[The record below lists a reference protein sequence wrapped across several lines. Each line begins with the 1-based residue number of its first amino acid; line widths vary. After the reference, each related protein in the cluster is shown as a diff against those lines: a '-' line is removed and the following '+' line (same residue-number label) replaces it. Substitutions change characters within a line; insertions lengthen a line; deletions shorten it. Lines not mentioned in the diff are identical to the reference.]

1 MSEQIFDSKIWRK
14 DNSFHK
20 SDKEKEKDNSIKN
33 KNKNEINILTDRF
46 NITTP
51 LNSSYS
57 SFNKKLPFPLH
68 NKPLG
73 LINKRIDN
81 NKFNNNN
88 INNYNNIV
96 HNLTKFNYAKK
107 NSDLLEK
114 IKKKVTEEKIGTNN
128 IKINNQDKNNKS
140 LIKPSNDVNTEE
152 NIFNNKVEEN
162 SDKNE
167 SNEDEDI
174 LLEQKDLMDE
184 DGPNMININKVDSI
198 QVHSN
203 FIREHNYN
211 NNNNNINNYSTNT
224 HKSNKSSIN
233 LKSNTEPNNANLYMH
248 DLPSG
253 RSNNSGNGVFFVPP
267 EKKNKIWEG
276 GQYRHLYPPISSNV
290 GYPYKGSFLS
300 TNTNSHNQSGHK
312 IDSSL
317 SSESGQSPHYLSN
330 IQSMPYNHTMNNFRS
345 NNFYFPFA
353 GDVTPIDNRHIYT
366 SSFKS
371 NENLFTQRQPFSL
384 NANSYKT
391 KTEYNIK
398 FSRNNFGFKVEKQI
412 INLENVAL
420 GIETRTTVMIRNIP
434 IKYSTIEL
442 EKELEPFEGK
452 YNCLYMPYDYE
463 NEGNRGYAFLNLTK
477 PLHMLLLYDFFYN
490 KSWIFYESKKVC
502 ELNYANFQGV
512 EEIKKHAKYYKGSK
526 KPVFFICTK
535 DDYINNTIEIPL
547 KYLNLLL
554 KANPNMKYHELNY
567 KYTFIIDSFN

>member
-1 MSEQIFDSKIWRK
+1 M
-14 DNSFHK
+14 NM
-20 SDKEKEKDNSIKN
+20 N
-33 KNKNEINILTDRF
+33 
-46 NITTP
+46 TP
-51 LNSSYS
+51 LSTSAT
-57 SFNKKLPFPLH
+57 SFNKKLPFSLH

-73 LINKRIDN
+73 LINKKIDN
-81 NKFNNNN
+81 NKFSNNINNNNN
-88 INNYNNIV
+88 IF
-96 HNLTKFNYAKK
+96 HNLHKFNSNKK
-107 NSDLLEK
+107 NNDLLEK
-114 IKKKVTEEKIGTNN
+114 IKKKVSKEKIGTNN
-128 IKINNQDKNNKS
+128 IKINNQDKNNKL
-140 LIKPSNDVNTEE
+140 LIKSPNNINEE
-152 NIFNNKVEEN
+152 ETIFDNKIIEN

-174 LLEQKDLMDE
+174 LSEQKDEIDE
-184 DGPNMININKVDSI
+184 EGPNMININKVDSI

-211 NNNNNINNYSTNT
+211 PNNVYNYNTNT
-224 HKSNKSSIN
+224 NRSNKSSIN
-233 LKSNTEPNNANLYMH
+233 LKSNTEPNNSNLYMN
-248 DLPSG
+248 DLSSG
-253 RSNNSGNGVFFVPP
+253 RSNKSGNGVFFVPP
-267 EKKNKIWEG
+267 EKKNKIVG
-276 GQYRHLYPPISSNV
+276 NGQIQMYPPLSTNV
-290 GYPYKGSFLS
+290 GYPYKSSFLS

-317 SSESGQSPHYLSN
+317 SSESGQSPHYLGN
-330 IQSMPYNHTMNNFRS
+330 FQPMNYNHTMNNFRS
-345 NNFYFPFA
+345 NNFFFPFT

-366 SSFKS
+366 SNFKS

-384 NANSYKT
+384 NLNSYKN
-391 KTEYNIK
+391 KTEYNNK

-420 GIETRTTVMIRNIP
+420 GKETRTTVMIRNIP

-463 NEGNRGYAFLNLTK
+463 NEGNRGYAFLNLTD
-477 PLHMLLLYDFFYN
+477 PYHILLFYDFFYN
-490 KSWIFYESKKVC
+490 KSWLYYESKKVC
-502 ELNYANFQGV
+502 ELNYANFQGI

-547 KYLNLLL
+547 KYLSLML
-554 KANPNMKYHELNY
+554 KANPNMKYHEVNY

>member
-20 SDKEKEKDNSIKN
+20 SDKEKEKDNLIKN
-33 KNKNEINILTDRF
+33 KNKNDKNILTERF
-46 NITTP
+46 NINTP
-51 LNSSYS
+51 LNSASA

-81 NKFNNNN
+81 NKFNN
-88 INNYNNIV
+88 INNNNIV
-96 HNLTKFNYAKK
+96 HNLTKFNYNKK
-107 NSDLLEK
+107 NDDLLEK
-114 IKKKVTEEKIGTNN
+114 IKKKVTKEKIGTN
-128 IKINNQDKNNKS
+128 IKLNTQEKNNKS
-140 LIKPSNDVNTEE
+140 TNKPTNNLNNEE
-152 NIFNNKVEEN
+152 VIFDNKIEEY

-174 LLEQKDLMDE
+174 LLEQKDLIDE
-184 DGPNMININKVDSI
+184 DCPNMININKVDSI

-203 FIREHNYN
+203 FIREHNFN
-211 NNNNNINNYSTNT
+211 ANNIYNYNTNT
-224 HKSNKSSIN
+224 NKSNKSSTNI
-233 LKSNTEPNNANLYMH
+233 KSNTEPNNANLYMN

-267 EKKNKIWEG
+267 EKKNNKNWEG
-276 GQYRHLYPPISSNV
+276 GQFQMFPPLSNNV
-290 GYPYKGSFLS
+290 GYPYKSSFLS

-317 SSESGQSPHYLSN
+317 SSESGQSPHYLKN
-330 IQSMPYNHTMNNFRS
+330 IQSLPYNHTMNNFRS
-345 NNFYFPFA
+345 NNFYFPLT
-353 GDVTPIDNRHIYT
+353 GDVTPIDTRHIYT
-366 SSFKS
+366 SNIKS

-384 NANSYKT
+384 NTNSYKP
-391 KTEYNIK
+391 KTEYNNK

-463 NEGNRGYAFLNLTK
+463 NEGNRGYAFLNLTD
-477 PLHMLLLYDFFYN
+477 PYHMLLFYEFFYN
-490 KSWIFYESKKVC
+490 KRWIFYESKKVC
-502 ELNYANFQGV
+502 ELNYANFQGI

>member
-14 DNSFHK
+14 DNSCHK
-20 SDKEKEKDNSIKN
+20 SDKEKEKEKEKENTIKN
-33 KNKNEINILTDRF
+33 KS

-81 NKFNNNN
+81 NKFNTN
-88 INNYNNIV
+88 INTNNNIV
-96 HNLTKFNYAKK
+96 HNLTKFNYSKK
-107 NSDLLEK
+107 NNDLLEK

-140 LIKPSNDVNTEE
+140 LMKSEE
-152 NIFNNKVEEN
+152 NIFENKIESN

-184 DGPNMININKVDSI
+184 DGPDMININKVNSI

-211 NNNNNINNYSTNT
+211 NNIYNYSTNT
-224 HKSNKSSIN
+224 HKSTKSSIN
-233 LKSNTEPNNANLYMH
+233 LRSNTEPNNANLYMN

-253 RSNNSGNGVFFVPP
+253 RSNNSGNGFFVPP
-267 EKKNKIWEG
+267 EKNKIWEG
-276 GQYRHLYPPISSNV
+276 GHYSHFFPPISSNV

-330 IQSMPYNHTMNNFRS
+330 MQSMPYNHTMNNFRS

-353 GDVTPIDNRHIYT
+353 DNVTPIDNRHIYT
-366 SSFKS
+366 SNIKS

-384 NANSYKT
+384 NTSSYKT
-391 KTEYNIK
+391 KTEYNNK

-477 PLHMLLLYDFFYN
+477 PLHMLLFYDLFYN
-490 KSWIFYESKKVC
+490 KSWQFYESKKVC

-526 KPVFFICTK
+526 KPIFFISTK
-535 DDYINNTIEIPL
+535 DDYINNTIEIPM

-567 KYTFIIDSFN
+567 KNYKRTFIIDSFN

>member
-20 SDKEKEKDNSIKN
+20 SDKEKEKENLIKN
-33 KNKNEINILTDRF
+33 KNKNDKNILTERF
-46 NITTP
+46 NINTP
-51 LNSSYS
+51 LNSASA

-81 NKFNNNN
+81 NKFNN
-88 INNYNNIV
+88 INNNNIV
-96 HNLTKFNYAKK
+96 HNLTKFNYNKK
-107 NSDLLEK
+107 NDDLLEK
-114 IKKKVTEEKIGTNN
+114 IKKKVTKEKIGTN
-128 IKINNQDKNNKS
+128 IKLNTQEKNNKS
-140 LIKPSNDVNTEE
+140 TNKPTNNLNNEE
-152 NIFNNKVEEN
+152 VIFDNKIEEY

-174 LLEQKDLMDE
+174 LLEQKDLIDE

-203 FIREHNYN
+203 FIREHNFN
-211 NNNNNINNYSTNT
+211 ANNIYNYNTNT
-224 HKSNKSSIN
+224 NKSNKSSTNI
-233 LKSNTEPNNANLYMH
+233 KSNTEPNNANLYMN

-267 EKKNKIWEG
+267 EKKNNKNLEG
-276 GQYRHLYPPISSNV
+276 GQFQMFPPISNNV
-290 GYPYKGSFLS
+290 GYPYKSSFLS

-317 SSESGQSPHYLSN
+317 SSESGQSPHYLKN
-330 IQSMPYNHTMNNFRS
+330 IQSLPYNHTMNNFRS
-345 NNFYFPFA
+345 NNFYFPLT
-353 GDVTPIDNRHIYT
+353 GDVTPIDTRHIYT
-366 SSFKS
+366 SNIKS

-384 NANSYKT
+384 NTNSYKP
-391 KTEYNIK
+391 KTEYNNK

-463 NEGNRGYAFLNLTK
+463 NEGNRGYAFLNLTD
-477 PLHMLLLYDFFYN
+477 PYHMLLFYEFFYN

-502 ELNYANFQGV
+502 ELNYANFQGI

>member
-14 DNSFHK
+14 DNSCHK
-20 SDKEKEKDNSIKN
+20 SDKEKEKEKEKENTIKN
-33 KNKNEINILTDRF
+33 KY

-81 NKFNNNN
+81 NKFNTN
-88 INNYNNIV
+88 INTNNNIV
-96 HNLTKFNYAKK
+96 HNLTKFNYSKK
-107 NSDLLEK
+107 NNDLLEK

-140 LIKPSNDVNTEE
+140 LMKSEE
-152 NIFNNKVEEN
+152 NIFENKIESN

-184 DGPNMININKVDSI
+184 DGPDMININKVNSI

-211 NNNNNINNYSTNT
+211 NNIYNYSTNT
-224 HKSNKSSIN
+224 HKSTKSSIN
-233 LKSNTEPNNANLYMH
+233 LRSNTEPNNANLYMN

-253 RSNNSGNGVFFVPP
+253 RSNNSGNGFFIPP
-267 EKKNKIWEG
+267 EKNKIWEG
-276 GQYRHLYPPISSNV
+276 GHYSHFFPPISSNV

-330 IQSMPYNHTMNNFRS
+330 MQSMPYNHTMNNFRS

-353 GDVTPIDNRHIYT
+353 DNVTPIDNRHIYT
-366 SSFKS
+366 SNIKS

-384 NANSYKT
+384 NTSSYKT
-391 KTEYNIK
+391 KTEYNNK

-477 PLHMLLLYDFFYN
+477 PLHMLLFYDLFYN
-490 KSWIFYESKKVC
+490 KSWQFYESKKVC

-526 KPVFFICTK
+526 KPIFFISTK
-535 DDYINNTIEIPL
+535 DDYINNTIEIPM

-567 KYTFIIDSFN
+567 KNYKRTFIIDSFN

>member
-20 SDKEKEKDNSIKN
+20 SDKEKEKDNPIKN

-128 IKINNQDKNNKS
+128 IKFNNQDKNNKS

-211 NNNNNINNYSTNT
+211 NNNNINNYSTNT

-248 DLPSG
+248 ELPSG

-276 GQYRHLYPPISSNV
+276 GQYRHLYPSISSNV

-391 KTEYNIK
+391 KTEYNNK

>member
-114 IKKKVTEEKIGTNN
+114 IKKKVTEEKIGNNN

-211 NNNNNINNYSTNT
+211 NNNNINNYSTNT
-224 HKSNKSSIN
+224 HKSHKSSIN

-353 GDVTPIDNRHIYT
+353 GDVTPINNRHIYT

-391 KTEYNIK
+391 KTEYNNK

>member
-211 NNNNNINNYSTNT
+211 NNNNINNYSTNT

-353 GDVTPIDNRHIYT
+353 GDVTPINNRHIYT

-391 KTEYNIK
+391 KTEYNNK

>member
-14 DNSFHK
+14 DNSCHK
-20 SDKEKEKDNSIKN
+20 SDKEKEKEKENTIKN
-33 KNKNEINILTDRF
+33 KY

-81 NKFNNNN
+81 NKFNNN
-88 INNYNNIV
+88 INTNNNIV
-96 HNLTKFNYAKK
+96 HNLTKFNYSKK
-107 NSDLLEK
+107 NNDLLEK

-140 LIKPSNDVNTEE
+140 LMKSEE
-152 NIFNNKVEEN
+152 NIFENKIESN

-184 DGPNMININKVDSI
+184 DGPDMININKVNSI

-211 NNNNNINNYSTNT
+211 NNIYNYSTNT

-233 LKSNTEPNNANLYMH
+233 LRSNTEPNNANLYMN

-253 RSNNSGNGVFFVPP
+253 RSNNSGNGFFIPP
-267 EKKNKIWEG
+267 EKNKIWEG
-276 GQYRHLYPPISSNV
+276 GHYSHFFPPISSNV

-330 IQSMPYNHTMNNFRS
+330 MQSMPYNHTMNNFRS

-353 GDVTPIDNRHIYT
+353 DNVTPIDNRHIYT
-366 SSFKS
+366 SNIKS

-384 NANSYKT
+384 NTSSYKT
-391 KTEYNIK
+391 KTEYNNK

-477 PLHMLLLYDFFYN
+477 PLHMLLFYDLFYN
-490 KSWIFYESKKVC
+490 KSWQFYESKKVC

-526 KPVFFICTK
+526 KPIFFISTK
-535 DDYINNTIEIPL
+535 DDYINNTIEIPM

-567 KYTFIIDSFN
+567 KNYKSTFIIDSFN

>member
-20 SDKEKEKDNSIKN
+20 SDKEKEKDNSTKN

-140 LIKPSNDVNTEE
+140 LIKSSNDVNMEE
-152 NIFNNKVEEN
+152 NIFNNKIEEN

-184 DGPNMININKVDSI
+184 DGPNKININKVDSI

-211 NNNNNINNYSTNT
+211 NNNNIYNYSTNT

-391 KTEYNIK
+391 KTEYNNK

>member
-1 MSEQIFDSKIWRK
+1 MKKTEK
-14 DNSFHK
+14 NNL
-20 SDKEKEKDNSIKN
+20 SDRLNMN
-33 KNKNEINILTDRF
+33 MN
-46 NITTP
+46 TP
-51 LNSSYS
+51 LNTSAT
-57 SFNKKLPFPLH
+57 SFNKKLPFSLH

-73 LINKRIDN
+73 LINKKIDN
-81 NKFNNNN
+81 NKFSNNINNNNN
-88 INNYNNIV
+88 IF
-96 HNLTKFNYAKK
+96 HNLHKFNSNKK
-107 NSDLLEK
+107 NNDLLEK
-114 IKKKVTEEKIGTNN
+114 IKKKVSKEKIGTNN
-128 IKINNQDKNNKS
+128 IKINNPDKNNKS
-140 LIKPSNDVNTEE
+140 LLKSPNNINEE
-152 NIFNNKVEEN
+152 ETIFDNKIIEN

-174 LLEQKDLMDE
+174 LSEQKDEIDE
-184 DGPNMININKVDSI
+184 EGPNMININKVDSI

-211 NNNNNINNYSTNT
+211 PSNVYNYNSNTNR
-224 HKSNKSSIN
+224 SNKSSIN
-233 LKSNTEPNNANLYMH
+233 LKSNTEPNNSNLYMN
-248 DLPSG
+248 DLSSG
-253 RSNNSGNGVFFVPP
+253 RSNKSGNGVFFVPP
-267 EKKNKIWEG
+267 EKKNKIVG
-276 GQYRHLYPPISSNV
+276 NGQIQMYPPLSTNV
-290 GYPYKGSFLS
+290 GYPYKSSFLS

-317 SSESGQSPHYLSN
+317 SSESGQSPHYLGN
-330 IQSMPYNHTMNNFRS
+330 FQPMNYNHTMNNFRS
-345 NNFYFPFA
+345 NNFFFPFT

-366 SSFKS
+366 SNFKS

-384 NANSYKT
+384 NLNSYKN
-391 KTEYNIK
+391 KTEYNNK

-420 GIETRTTVMIRNIP
+420 GKETRTTVMIRNIP

-463 NEGNRGYAFLNLTK
+463 NEGNRGYAFLNLTD
-477 PLHMLLLYDFFYN
+477 PYHILLFYDFFYN
-490 KSWIFYESKKVC
+490 KSWLYYESKKVC
-502 ELNYANFQGV
+502 ELNYANFQGI

-547 KYLNLLL
+547 KYLSLML
-554 KANPNMKYHELNY
+554 KANPNMKYHEVNY

>member
-1 MSEQIFDSKIWRK
+1 M
-14 DNSFHK
+14 
-20 SDKEKEKDNSIKN
+20 
-33 KNKNEINILTDRF
+33 
-46 NITTP
+46 
-51 LNSSYS
+51 
-57 SFNKKLPFPLH
+57 PFPLH

-81 NKFNNNN
+81 NKFNNN
-88 INNYNNIV
+88 INSNNNIV
-96 HNLTKFNYAKK
+96 HNLTKFNYNKK
-107 NSDLLEK
+107 SNDLLEK
-114 IKKKVTEEKIGTNN
+114 IMQKVTKEKIGTNN
-128 IKINNQDKNNKS
+128 IRINNPDKNNKLMKS
-140 LIKPSNDVNTEE
+140 SNDINPDE
-152 NIFNNKVEEN
+152 NVFDNKIEEN

-211 NNNNNINNYSTNT
+211 TN
-224 HKSNKSSIN
+224 KINKSSLN
-233 LKSNTEPNNANLYMH
+233 LKCNTEPNNANLYMN

-267 EKKNKIWEG
+267 EKKNKNWEG
-276 GQYRHLYPPISSNV
+276 PYHHIYPPISTNV

-330 IQSMPYNHTMNNFRS
+330 IQSLQYNHTMNNFRS
-345 NNFYFPFA
+345 NNFFFPFA

-366 SSFKS
+366 SNIKS

-384 NANSYKT
+384 NINSYKT
-391 KTEYNIK
+391 KTEYNNK

-442 EKELEPFEGK
+442 EEELTFIKLKQAKLIDNSHELDNELKEDLERENEIRRHYYMDTAKTIILWDIFKYYLTTSENRRNNYSGPFPNLRPSLDSNQIKVFETEFPKDIVNLLQDNGENIDCIDNMKETVQYKLELENKRKKLHLKSKHAACG
-452 YNCLYMPYDYE
+452 
-463 NEGNRGYAFLNLTK
+463 AVALNNKSSLSLK
-477 PLHMLLLYDFFYN
+477 RSAELLYVKQEEATKTKADLERIE
-490 KSWIFYESKKVC
+490 KPTSKKAKKFL
-502 ELNYANFQGV
+502 EL
-512 EEIKKHAKYYKGSK
+512 
-526 KPVFFICTK
+526 
-535 DDYINNTIEIPL
+535 
-547 KYLNLLL
+547 LN
-554 KANPNMKYHELNY
+554 K
-567 KYTFIIDSFN
+567 

>member
-20 SDKEKEKDNSIKN
+20 NEKEKEKDILIKN
-33 KNKNEINILTDRF
+33 NQKKIEKNILTDRI
-46 NITTP
+46 NINTS
-51 LNSSYS
+51 LNSSAT

-73 LINKRIDN
+73 LISKRIDN
-81 NKFNNNN
+81 NKFNNN
-88 INNYNNIV
+88 INSNNII
-96 HNLTKFNYAKK
+96 HNLTKFNYNKK

-114 IKKKVTEEKIGTNN
+114 IKKKVSKEKIAKNLP
-128 IKINNQDKNNKS
+128 INNTDKSNKS
-140 LIKPSNDVNTEE
+140 LKSSNNSNEE
-152 NIFNNKVEEN
+152 IIFDNNIEEN

-167 SNEDEDI
+167 SNEDDDI
-174 LLEQKDLMDE
+174 LSEQKDEIAE

-203 FIREHNYN
+203 FIREHNFASKIYN
-211 NNNNNINNYSTNT
+211 YNTNT
-224 HKSNKSSIN
+224 NKSS
-233 LKSNTEPNNANLYMH
+233 KSNTEPNNANLYMN

-253 RSNNSGNGVFFVPP
+253 RSNNSGNSVFFVPP
-267 EKKNKIWEG
+267 EKKNNWGEHF
-276 GQYRHLYPPISSNV
+276 QQQMYPLSGNV
-290 GYPYKGSFLS
+290 GYPFKSSFLS

-330 IQSMPYNHTMNNFRS
+330 YRSMQFNHTMNNFRS
-345 NNFYFPFA
+345 NNFYFPFT
-353 GDVTPIDNRHIYT
+353 GDVTPIDTRHIYT
-366 SSFKS
+366 SNIKS

-384 NANSYKT
+384 NLSSYKT
-391 KTEYNIK
+391 KTEYNNK

-420 GIETRTTVMIRNIP
+420 GKETRTTVMIRNIP

-463 NEGNRGYAFLNLTK
+463 NEGNRGYAFLNLTD
-477 PLHMLLLYDFFYN
+477 PYHMLLFYDFFYN
-490 KSWIFYESKKVC
+490 KSWIYYESKKVC
-502 ELNYANFQGV
+502 ELNYANFQGI

-535 DDYINNTIEIPL
+535 DDYVNNTIEIPM
-547 KYLNLLL
+547 KYLNLLIQ
-554 KANPNMKYHELNY
+554 ANPKMKYHEVNY
-567 KYTFIIDSFN
+567 KYTFIVDSFN

>member
-211 NNNNNINNYSTNT
+211 NNNNINNYSTNT

-391 KTEYNIK
+391 KTEYNNK

>member
-1 MSEQIFDSKIWRK
+1 M
-14 DNSFHK
+14 
-20 SDKEKEKDNSIKN
+20 
-33 KNKNEINILTDRF
+33 
-46 NITTP
+46 
-51 LNSSYS
+51 
-57 SFNKKLPFPLH
+57 PFPLH

-140 LIKPSNDVNTEE
+140 LIKSSNDVNTEE

-203 FIREHNYN
+203 FIREHNYNN

-353 GDVTPIDNRHIYT
+353 GDVTPINNRHIYT

-391 KTEYNIK
+391 KTEYNNK

>member
-211 NNNNNINNYSTNT
+211 NNNNINNYSTNT

-353 GDVTPIDNRHIYT
+353 GDVTPINNRHIYT

-391 KTEYNIK
+391 KTEYHNK

-554 KANPNMKYHELNY
+554 KANPKMKYHELNY

>member
-14 DNSFHK
+14 DNSCHK
-20 SDKEKEKDNSIKN
+20 SDKEKENTIKN
-33 KNKNEINILTDRF
+33 KY

-51 LNSSYS
+51 INSSYS

-81 NKFNNNN
+81 NKFNTN
-88 INNYNNIV
+88 INTNNNIV
-96 HNLTKFNYAKK
+96 HNLTKFNYSKK
-107 NSDLLEK
+107 NNDLLEK
-114 IKKKVTEEKIGTNN
+114 IKKKVTEEKNGTNN

-140 LIKPSNDVNTEE
+140 LMKSEDIFE
-152 NIFNNKVEEN
+152 NKIESN

-167 SNEDEDI
+167 SNGDEDI

-184 DGPNMININKVDSI
+184 DGPDMININKVNSI

-211 NNNNNINNYSTNT
+211 NNIYNYSTNT
-224 HKSNKSSIN
+224 HKSTKSSIN
-233 LKSNTEPNNANLYMH
+233 LRSNTEPNNANLYMN

-253 RSNNSGNGVFFVPP
+253 RSNNSGNGFFIPP
-267 EKKNKIWEG
+267 EKNKIWEG
-276 GQYRHLYPPISSNV
+276 GHYSHFFPPISSNV

-330 IQSMPYNHTMNNFRS
+330 MQSMPYNHTMNNFRS

-353 GDVTPIDNRHIYT
+353 DNVTPIDNRHIYT
-366 SSFKS
+366 SNIKS

-384 NANSYKT
+384 NTSSYKT
-391 KTEYNIK
+391 KTEYNNK

-477 PLHMLLLYDFFYN
+477 PLHMLLFYDLFYN
-490 KSWIFYESKKVC
+490 KSWQFYESKKFV
-502 ELNYANFQGV
+502 N
-512 EEIKKHAKYYKGSK
+512 
-526 KPVFFICTK
+526 
-535 DDYINNTIEIPL
+535 
-547 KYLNLLL
+547 
-554 KANPNMKYHELNY
+554 
-567 KYTFIIDSFN
+567 

>member
-1 MSEQIFDSKIWRK
+1 LSEQIFDSKIWRK

-211 NNNNNINNYSTNT
+211 NNNNINNYSTNT

-353 GDVTPIDNRHIYT
+353 GDVTPINNRHIYT

-391 KTEYNIK
+391 KTEYNNK

>member
-20 SDKEKEKDNSIKN
+20 SDKEKEKDNLIKN
-33 KNKNEINILTDRF
+33 KNKSDKNILTERF
-46 NITTP
+46 NINTP
-51 LNSSYS
+51 LNSASA

-81 NKFNNNN
+81 NKFNN
-88 INNYNNIV
+88 INNNNIV
-96 HNLTKFNYAKK
+96 HNLTKFNYNKK
-107 NSDLLEK
+107 NDDLLEK
-114 IKKKVTEEKIGTNN
+114 IKKKVTKEKIGTN
-128 IKINNQDKNNKS
+128 IKLNTQEKNNKS
-140 LIKPSNDVNTEE
+140 TNKPTNNLNNEE
-152 NIFNNKVEEN
+152 VIFDNKIEEY

-174 LLEQKDLMDE
+174 LLEQKDLIDE

-203 FIREHNYN
+203 FIREHNFN
-211 NNNNNINNYSTNT
+211 ANNIYNYNTNT
-224 HKSNKSSIN
+224 NKSNKSSTNI
-233 LKSNTEPNNANLYMH
+233 KSNTEPNNANLYMN

-267 EKKNKIWEG
+267 EKKNNKNWEG
-276 GQYRHLYPPISSNV
+276 GQFQMFPPLSNNV
-290 GYPYKGSFLS
+290 GYPYKSSFLS

-330 IQSMPYNHTMNNFRS
+330 IQSLPYNHTMNNFRS
-345 NNFYFPFA
+345 NNFYFPLT
-353 GDVTPIDNRHIYT
+353 GDVTPIDTRHIYT
-366 SSFKS
+366 SNIKS

-384 NANSYKT
+384 NTNSYKP
-391 KTEYNIK
+391 KTEYNNK

-463 NEGNRGYAFLNLTK
+463 NEGNRGYAFLNLTD
-477 PLHMLLLYDFFYN
+477 PYHMLLFYEFFYN

-502 ELNYANFQGV
+502 ELNYANFQGI

>member
-211 NNNNNINNYSTNT
+211 NNNNINNYSTNT

-353 GDVTPIDNRHIYT
+353 GDVTPINNRHIYT

-391 KTEYNIK
+391 KTEYNNK

-477 PLHMLLLYDFFYN
+477 PLHMLLFYDFFYN
-490 KSWIFYESKKVC
+490 KSWKFYESKKVC

-512 EEIKKHAKYYKGSK
+512 EEIKKHAKFYKGSK

>member
-73 LINKRIDN
+73 LINKRIDY

-152 NIFNNKVEEN
+152 NIFNNKVEAN

-203 FIREHNYN
+203 FIREHNY

-391 KTEYNIK
+391 KTEYNNK

>member
-1 MSEQIFDSKIWRK
+1 M
-14 DNSFHK
+14 
-20 SDKEKEKDNSIKN
+20 
-33 KNKNEINILTDRF
+33 
-46 NITTP
+46 
-51 LNSSYS
+51 
-57 SFNKKLPFPLH
+57 PFPLH

-81 NKFNNNN
+81 NKFNNN
-88 INNYNNIV
+88 INSNNNIV
-96 HNLTKFNYAKK
+96 HNLTKFNYNKK
-107 NSDLLEK
+107 SNDLLEK
-114 IKKKVTEEKIGTNN
+114 IMQKVTKEKIGTNN
-128 IKINNQDKNNKS
+128 IRINNPDKNNKLMKS
-140 LIKPSNDVNTEE
+140 SNDINPDE
-152 NIFNNKVEEN
+152 NVFDNKIEEN

-211 NNNNNINNYSTNT
+211 TN
-224 HKSNKSSIN
+224 KINKSSLN
-233 LKSNTEPNNANLYMH
+233 LKCNTEPNNANLYMN

-267 EKKNKIWEG
+267 EKKNKNWEG
-276 GQYRHLYPPISSNV
+276 PYHHIYPPISTNV

-330 IQSMPYNHTMNNFRS
+330 IQSLQYNHTMYNFRS
-345 NNFYFPFA
+345 NNFFFPFA

-366 SSFKS
+366 SNIKS
-371 NENLFTQRQPFSL
+371 NENLFTQRQPFSR
-384 NANSYKT
+384 NINSYKT
-391 KTEYNIK
+391 KTEYNNK

-442 EKELEPFEGK
+442 EEELESFEGK

-463 NEGNRGYAFLNLTK
+463 NKGNRGYAFLNLTK
-477 PLHMLLLYDFFYN
+477 PLHMLLFYDFFYN
-490 KSWIFYESKKVC
+490 KSWKFYESKKVC

-535 DDYINNTIEIPL
+535 DDYINNTIEIPS

-554 KANPNMKYHELNY
+554 KANPNMKYHEINY
-567 KYTFIIDSFN
+567 KYTFIVDSFN

>member
-20 SDKEKEKDNSIKN
+20 SDKEKEKENLIKN
-33 KNKNEINILTDRF
+33 KNKNDKNILTERF
-46 NITTP
+46 NINTP
-51 LNSSYS
+51 LNSASA

-81 NKFNNNN
+81 NKFNN
-88 INNYNNIV
+88 INNNNIV
-96 HNLTKFNYAKK
+96 HNLTKFNYNKK
-107 NSDLLEK
+107 NDDLLEK
-114 IKKKVTEEKIGTNN
+114 IKKKVTKEKIGTN
-128 IKINNQDKNNKS
+128 IKLNTQEKNNKS
-140 LIKPSNDVNTEE
+140 TNKPTNNLNNEE
-152 NIFNNKVEEN
+152 VIFDNKIEEY

-174 LLEQKDLMDE
+174 LLEQKDLIDE

-203 FIREHNYN
+203 FIREHNFN
-211 NNNNNINNYSTNT
+211 ANNIYNYNTNT
-224 HKSNKSSIN
+224 NKSNKSSTNI
-233 LKSNTEPNNANLYMH
+233 KSNTEPNNANLYMN

-267 EKKNKIWEG
+267 EKKNNKNLEG
-276 GQYRHLYPPISSNV
+276 GQFQMFPPISNNV
-290 GYPYKGSFLS
+290 GYPYKSSFLS

-317 SSESGQSPHYLSN
+317 SSESGQSPHYLKN
-330 IQSMPYNHTMNNFRS
+330 IQSLPYNHTMNNFRS
-345 NNFYFPFA
+345 NNFYFPLT
-353 GDVTPIDNRHIYT
+353 GDVTPIDTRHIYT
-366 SSFKS
+366 SNIKS

-384 NANSYKT
+384 NTNSYKP
-391 KTEYNIK
+391 KTEYNNK

-463 NEGNRGYAFLNLTK
+463 NEGNRGYAFLNLTD
-477 PLHMLLLYDFFYN
+477 PYHMLLFYEFFYN

-502 ELNYANFQGV
+502 ELNYANFQGI

-535 DDYINNTIEIPL
+535 DDYINNTIEIPS

>member
-1 MSEQIFDSKIWRK
+1 LSEQIFDSKIWRK

-211 NNNNNINNYSTNT
+211 NNNNINNYSTNT

-276 GQYRHLYPPISSNV
+276 GQYRHLYTPISSNV

-391 KTEYNIK
+391 KTEYNNK